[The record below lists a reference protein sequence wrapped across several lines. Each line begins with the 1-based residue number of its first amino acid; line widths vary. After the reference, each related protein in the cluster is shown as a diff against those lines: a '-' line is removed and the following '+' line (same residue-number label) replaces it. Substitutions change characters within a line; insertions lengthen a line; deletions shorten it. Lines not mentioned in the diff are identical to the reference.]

1 MSHIGRSAG
10 GVAAAILIALLPVGS
25 IAATPSTRSIERA
38 IRAVEARQEAA
49 WNAHD
54 STAYAALFAEDAD
67 VVNVLGWH
75 WKSRAELRDKL
86 GRAFAT
92 VFRATTLHI
101 ESVTFKPIA
110 PGVVVA
116 HVGWTMT
123 GALSP
128 DGSGGNI
135 PQQGLQTQVLRRT
148 PGGWTIV
155 AFQNT
160 NAVPERAFGPQS
172 VPA

>member
-1 MSHIGRSAG
+1 MKALLIGFALLLSASAG
-10 GVAAAILIALLPVGS
+10 PI
-25 IAATPSTRSIERA
+25 IAASLPTTGQE

-54 STAYAALFAEDAD
+54 SVGYAALFAEDAD
-67 VVNVLGWH
+67 VINVLGWH
-75 WKSRAELRDKL
+75 WQGRAELRDKL

-92 VFRATTLHI
+92 VFARTVLRV
-101 ESVTFKPIA
+101 EGVSVRPVA

-116 HVGWTMT
+116 HVRWTMT

-128 DGSGGNI
+128 DGSGGNV
-135 PQQGLQTQVLRRT
+135 PQRGIQTQVLKRG
-148 PGGWTIV
+148 PGGWMIV

-160 NAVPERAFGPQS
+160 NAVPERPFGASAP
-172 VPA
+172 PK